1 MQKFGAEKSAERKE
15 HNMYITITL
24 RIKDYDYTIKID
36 CRQKIYIALE
46 TLKKSGQCLL
56 DIFPVFYKSLQMQKV
71 VSAYCT
77 FQEANI
83 YTGDIMQAIIS

>member
-1 MQKFGAEKSAERKE
+1 
-15 HNMYITITL
+15 MYITITL
-24 RIKDYDYTIKID
+24 RIKNCDYTIQID
-36 CRQKIYIALE
+36 RRQKIYIALE

-56 DIFPVFYKSLQMQKV
+56 EVFPVCYKSLQMQKI

-83 YTGDIMQAIIS
+83 YTGDVMQAMIS

>member
-1 MQKFGAEKSAERKE
+1 
-15 HNMYITITL
+15 MYITITL
-24 RIKDYDYTIKID
+24 KIQDYDYTIKID

-46 TLKKSGQCLL
+46 TLKKSGQCIL
-56 DIFPVFYKSLQMQKV
+56 DIFPVCYKSLQMQKI

-83 YTGDIMQAIIS
+83 HTGDIIQAMIS